1 MYFISQPAPLQQLPQ
16 QATQSP
22 PQQPA
27 RPQQSPPKQFGSWNY
42 FGKVGSYK
50 KGMRTS
56 DKKNIYYKWKKIRI

>member
-27 RPQQSPPKQFGSWNY
+27 RPQQAPPKQSGS
-42 FGKVGSYK
+42 
-50 KGMRTS
+50 
-56 DKKNIYYKWKKIRI
+56 